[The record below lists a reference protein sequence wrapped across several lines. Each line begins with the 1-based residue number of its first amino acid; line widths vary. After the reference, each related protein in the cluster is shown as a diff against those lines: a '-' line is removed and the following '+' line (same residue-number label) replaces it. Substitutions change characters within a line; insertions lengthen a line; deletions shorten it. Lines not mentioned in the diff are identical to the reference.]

1 MAAKALVIGTTG
13 TVSSSASY
21 EFRMDNLL
29 PRHSNVTFF
38 PESDPACSL
47 AEAFNILLP
56 DEESKLAYREEK
68 TRMDQELLLRI
79 HQGKVNPI
87 RGWRIVKGMDQKTLV
102 ERTGIGQ
109 SNLARME
116 RLGVHPSPENL
127 KKIAEA
133 LDIDIKE
140 LLK

>member
-13 TVSSSASY
+13 TVSSSTSY
-21 EFRMDNLL
+21 EFRKDCLL
-29 PRHSNVTFF
+29 PRSSNVTFF
-38 PESDPACSL
+38 PDCDPACSL
-47 AEAFNILLP
+47 AEAFDILFP
-56 DEESKLAYREEK
+56 DEDSKQAYREEK
-68 TRMDQELLLRI
+68 KRMDQELLLRI
-79 HQGKVNPI
+79 RQGKVNSI
-87 RGWRIVKGMDQKTLV
+87 RGWRILKGMDQKTLV

-133 LDIDIKE
+133 LSIDIKE
-140 LLK
+140 LL